1 MSFPE
6 NKTLIKRKK
15 ERKQERKK
23 INLPTP
29 SSHLQRQPPSS
40 LTTHLFSCEGLG
52 VSFFLPS
59 TQSIGFCRMDV
70 ATDGKKNHKE
80 AATMEFTKPP
90 TYLALGMQAEEERN
104 NSSSSCNNNNNNNNN
119 RSFVV
124 HHQESQCSDSK
135 SFFFSSLLL
144 LLLLLDFS
152 LVVVVVTHRLRG
164 GASKE
169 GRKEGRKRWVK
180 QGHKQEASKQ
190 ANENNN
196 NNRTNKDVVD

>member
-104 NSSSSCNNNNNNNNN
+104 NSSSSCNNNNNNNN

-180 QGHKQEASKQ
+180 QGHKHEASKQ

>member
-15 ERKQERKK
+15 ERKKERRSIFPPQVLTCNVNPLLHSPPTTSLVRVLVFLSSFHT
-23 INLPTP
+23 INRFLQNGR
-29 SSHLQRQPPSS
+29 SHR
-40 LTTHLFSCEGLG
+40 
-52 VSFFLPS
+52 
-59 TQSIGFCRMDV
+59 R
-70 ATDGKKNHKE
+70 KKNHKE
-80 AATMEFTKPP
+80 AAAMEFTKPP

-104 NSSSSCNNNNNNNNN
+104 NSSSSSSCNNNNNNN

-124 HHQESQCSDSK
+124 HHQENQCSDSK

-144 LLLLLDFS
+144 LLFLLDFS
-152 LVVVVVTHRLRG
+152 LVVVVVTQRLRG

-169 GRKEGRKRWVK
+169 GRKRRVK

-190 ANENNN
+190 AS
-196 NNRTNKDVVD
+196 K

>member
-104 NSSSSCNNNNNNNNN
+104 NSSSSCNNNNNNNN

-164 GASKE
+164 GASNE

-180 QGHKQEASKQ
+180 QGHKHEASKQ

>member
-104 NSSSSCNNNNNNNNN
+104 NSSSSCNNNNNNNN

>member
-52 VSFFLPS
+52 VCFFLPS

-104 NSSSSCNNNNNNNNN
+104 NSSSSCNNNNNNNN

>member
-15 ERKQERKK
+15 ERKQ

-52 VSFFLPS
+52 VSFFLSS

-70 ATDGKKNHKE
+70 DTDGKKKHKE
-80 AATMEFTKPP
+80 AVAMEFTNSP
-90 TYLALGMQAEEERN
+90 TCLALGMQAEEERN
-104 NSSSSCNNNNNNNNN
+104 NSSSSCNNNNNNN

-124 HHQESQCSDSK
+124 HHQES
-135 SFFFSSLLL
+135 
-144 LLLLLDFS
+144 
-152 LVVVVVTHRLRG
+152 
-164 GASKE
+164 
-169 GRKEGRKRWVK
+169 
-180 QGHKQEASKQ
+180 
-190 ANENNN
+190 
-196 NNRTNKDVVD
+196 

>member
-15 ERKQERKK
+15 ERKKERRSIFPPQVLTCNVNPLLHSPPTTSLVRVLVFLSSFHT
-23 INLPTP
+23 INRFLQNGR
-29 SSHLQRQPPSS
+29 SHR
-40 LTTHLFSCEGLG
+40 
-52 VSFFLPS
+52 
-59 TQSIGFCRMDV
+59 R
-70 ATDGKKNHKE
+70 KKNHKE
-80 AATMEFTKPP
+80 AAAMEFTKPP

-104 NSSSSCNNNNNNNNN
+104 NSSSSSCNNNNNNN

-124 HHQESQCSDSK
+124 HHQENQCSDSK

-144 LLLLLDFS
+144 LLFLLDFS

-169 GRKEGRKRWVK
+169 RRKEGRKRRVK

-190 ANENNN
+190 AS
-196 NNRTNKDVVD
+196 K